1 VGAFAVEERSL
12 ICSAGGAGSGV
23 RAIEGRGVVGWFWAP
38 AEAMGSMRVAAVGV
52 GVGWAEL
59 RIALERVVS
68 GEVQP
73 LRLERWLWID
83 I

>member
-1 VGAFAVEERSL
+1 
-12 ICSAGGAGSGV
+12 
-23 RAIEGRGVVGWFWAP
+23 
-38 AEAMGSMRVAAVGV
+38 
-52 GVGWAEL
+52 L
-59 RIALERVVS
+59 RIALERGVS

>member
-1 VGAFAVEERSL
+1 
-12 ICSAGGAGSGV
+12 
-23 RAIEGRGVVGWFWAP
+23 VGWFWAP

-59 RIALERVVS
+59 RIALERGVS